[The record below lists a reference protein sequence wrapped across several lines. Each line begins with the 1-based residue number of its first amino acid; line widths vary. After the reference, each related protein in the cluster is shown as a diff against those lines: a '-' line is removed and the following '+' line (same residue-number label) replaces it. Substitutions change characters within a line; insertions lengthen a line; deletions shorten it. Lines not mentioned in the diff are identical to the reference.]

1 MWKVATIFHKFTHC
15 KSFLYTFAAEKI
27 SPMSKIVRI
36 VIHCTSDPANAC
48 RSREY
53 YHHLFF
59 EVYGWHHYGYHFV
72 VHQDG
77 SVDTLQP
84 TPTPTAYG
92 GIIDNATI
100 ANGAKGF
107 NQDSLHVAYVGGID
121 PLTRKA
127 ADTRT
132 PQQKASLA
140 ALVYQ
145 LCRRYKVREVVG
157 HRDLPG
163 VKKACPGFNV
173 RKEFPNV

>member
-1 MWKVATIFHKFTHC
+1 MWKVATIFYKFPQC
-15 KSFLYTFAAEKI
+15 KSFLSTFAAEKF

-53 YHHLFF
+53 YKYLFF
-59 EVYGWHHYGYHFV
+59 EVYGWHHYGYHYV
-72 VHQDG
+72 IHQDG
-77 SVDTLQP
+77 SVDMLQP

-92 GIIDNATI
+92 GIIDNATM
-100 ANGAKGF
+100 ANGAKGY
-107 NQDSLHVAYVGGID
+107 NHDSLHVAYVGGID
-121 PLTRKA
+121 PLTHKA
-127 ADTRT
+127 IDTRT
-132 PQQKASLA
+132 PQQKASLT

-145 LCRRYKVREVVG
+145 LCKRYKVHEVVG

-163 VKKACPGFNV
+163 VRKACPCFNV